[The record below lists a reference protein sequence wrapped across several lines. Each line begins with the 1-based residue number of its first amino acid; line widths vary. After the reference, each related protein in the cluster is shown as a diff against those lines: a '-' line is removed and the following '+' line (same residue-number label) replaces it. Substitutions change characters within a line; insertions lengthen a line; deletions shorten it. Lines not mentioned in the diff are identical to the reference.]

1 MKAKKLAGLAFIS
14 LLIFCIPKVNAFEYI
29 DNIENGISV
38 YFLVSLDAGENLEVN
53 ITHSGTGN
61 FTLFLFDSRPY
72 TSYVNLDN
80 SLNPEIFN
88 VAINY
93 SLSDNP
99 YINYSISEPHIYYI
113 QVLLIENG
121 PDTFFLYCNHELT
134 RYYLPTIP
142 SYNIYL
148 VIATIFLMIPFILIL
163 IKKKIKILQKNALM

>member
-1 MKAKKLAGLAFIS
+1 MKAKKFAGLAVIS

-29 DNIENGISV
+29 DNIEDGISV
-38 YFLVSLDAGENLEVN
+38 YFLVDLNAGDTFEVN

-80 SLNPEIFN
+80 SLNQEIFN

-113 QVLLIENG
+113 QVILTEHG
-121 PDTFFLYCNHELT
+121 PDTFFLYCNYELT

-148 VIATIFLMIPFILIL
+148 IIATFFLTVPLILIL
-163 IKKKIKILQKNALM
+163 IKKHLKIWS

>member
-1 MKAKKLAGLAFIS
+1 MKAKKLTGLAFIS
-14 LLIFCIPKVNAFEYI
+14 LLIFCIPRVNAFEYI

-99 YINYSISEPHIYYI
+99 YFNYSVLEPHIYYVQI
-113 QVLLIENG
+113 LLLNNG
-121 PDTFFLYCNHELT
+121 PDTFFLYSNYDLT

-142 SYNIYL
+142 SYNVYL
-148 VIATIFLMIPFILIL
+148 IIATIFLTIPFILIL
-163 IKKKIKILQKNALM
+163 IKKNYKISS

>member
-1 MKAKKLAGLAFIS
+1 MKAKKLTGLAVIS

-38 YFLVSLDAGENLEVN
+38 YFLVSLDVGENLEVN

-61 FTLFLFDSRPY
+61 FTLFLFDFRPY
-72 TSYVNLDN
+72 TSYVNLEN
-80 SLNPEIFN
+80 KLTNEIYD
-88 VAINY
+88 VATNY

-99 YINYSISEPHIYYI
+99 YINYTTSESHIYYI
-113 QVLLIENG
+113 QILLIKNG

-148 VIATIFLMIPFILIL
+148 VIITFALMVPLILIL
-163 IKKKIKILQKNALM
+163 INKKLKVKT